1 METIGITGGTGFVGR
16 HLTALL
22 LSKGY
27 KVVIFTRNPE
37 KKKTHSNIEYS
48 YWVPSQNRCDHTAL
62 KKLDAVVHLSGTPV
76 NKRWTEQ
83 VKRDIVSS
91 RVHDTKFLVT
101 QLKREAPKCKT
112 FIAASGIGYYGA
124 DKSGTPFTETDTP
137 ANDFLGNTCVQW
149 EHESLEATDKMRAVI
164 YRFGL
169 VMGKEDGAF
178 PRFAKPASF
187 GILPILGTGNQVMSW
202 IHIDDLANLL
212 LYGITNHE
220 INGIYNAVS
229 PDPISQR
236 NLMKT
241 IAAVKGGVK
250 IPVPVP
256 QAALKLLLG
265 EMSIEVLKSATV
277 SASKLLG
284 TGFQFQYPQIEPAV
298 KAILTS

>member
-37 KKKTHSNIEYS
+37 KKKAHNSIEYS

-62 KKLDAVVHLSGTPV
+62 KKLDAVVHLSGTPI
-76 NKRWTEQ
+76 NKRWTTQ

-124 DKSGTPFTETDTP
+124 DKGSAPFTETDAP
-137 ANDFLGNTCVQW
+137 ANDFLGDTCVQW
-149 EHESLEATDKMRAVI
+149 EYESMEAANRMRTII

-212 LYGITNHE
+212 LFGINNRE
-220 INGIYNAVS
+220 MNGVYNAVS
-229 PDPISQR
+229 PEPISQKD
-236 NLMKT
+236 LMKT
-241 IAAVKGGVK
+241 IAAAKGGIK
-250 IPVPVP
+250 IPTPVP
-256 QAALKLLLG
+256 EAALKLLLG

-277 SASKLLG
+277 SASKLLD
-284 TGFQFQYPQIEPAV
+284 TGFKFQYPEIEPAV